1 MRKGNLVAMALAVS
15 MTLVCCSSEEATT
28 ANATADIKSTDKSTT
43 EENVITE
50 GATVE
55 ITTSQET
62 TSVPE
67 ETTTPDMGEY
77 DFTLCFAGDISL
89 EEGAVTTNLLD
100 SSTNGLRDCISPEL
114 LKIMNAADY
123 MCINNEFTYSTRGEP
138 IPGKMWTFRADPSR
152 VKYLHEMGVDIVL
165 LANNHVYDY
174 GPDAMLDTLDTL
186 RNADIEYFGAGEN
199 LDEAMKPVYIEIDG
213 KTIAYVAASRAE
225 KNKRT
230 PQATEDSPG
239 ILRCYDPE
247 LFLQVIREADA
258 NADFVIANVHWGTER
273 STVLEEAQ
281 LETGRQYIDAGAD
294 VIIGSHS
301 HCLQGIEFYNGK
313 PIIYSVG
320 NFWFDEY
327 TEDTML
333 VQLHFTGDDIQG
345 NVEVS
350 VVPAVHKAARTQIAS
365 TSEEKERIYSYL
377 ESISINAE
385 IDENGVV
392 TEK

>member
-1 MRKGNLVAMALAVS
+1 MRKLRLYTAGMLVICMLAG
-15 MTLVCCSSEEATT
+15 CSGEEGLPAGGEVVESTDEATAPTAHEATT
-28 ANATADIKSTDKSTT
+28 ETTGEEVTT
-43 EENVITE
+43 EETTE
-50 GATVE
+50 EPTTVD
-55 ITTSQET
+55 
-62 TSVPE
+62 PNL
-67 ETTTPDMGEY
+67 Y

-89 EEGAVTTNLLD
+89 EENAVTTKLLD
-100 SSTNGLRDCISPEL
+100 NSPNGLKDCISPEL
-114 LKIMNAADY
+114 LKIMNDADY
-123 MCINNEFTYSTRGEP
+123 MCVNNEFTYSTRGEP
-138 IPGKMWTFRADPSR
+138 LPNKMWTFRANPSR

-186 RNADIEYFGAGEN
+186 SDAGVEYFGAGKN
-199 LDEAMKPVYIEIDG
+199 LEEAMKPVYVEIDG

-225 KNKRT
+225 KYKMT

-247 LFLQVIREADA
+247 LFLEVIREADK

-281 LETGRQYIDAGAD
+281 LTTGKQYIDAGAD

-301 HCLQGIEFYNGK
+301 HCLQGIEYYNGK

-320 NFWFDEY
+320 NYWFDEY

-333 VQLHFTGDDIQG
+333 VQLHFSGDSATDELQ
-345 NVEVS
+345 VS
-350 VVPAVHKAARTQIAS
+350 VVPAVHKDAKTTIADTQ
-365 TSEEKERIYSYL
+365 EEKERIYNYL
-377 ESISINAE
+377 ESISINVE

-392 TEK
+392 HEK